1 MSPRREDAVN
11 PKEEAIHVVAHLINV
26 ERYHTSQSKEAG
38 ELRNKLSGL
47 GKSPNES
54 YLNPIRTYETNTT
67 GEVLNTIAGVTGV
80 VITVALILIMTS
92 STELIRRSCYEVFW
106 YTHHLF
112 VVFFIG
118 LIIHGMGQLVRGQTP
133 QSLLLHNVTYCKDHY
148 LEWENATQ
156 CPLPQFSGNKPV
168 AWKWVLSP
176 MVLYIC
182 ERIVRFWRFRQEVV
196 ITKVVAHSSGVL
208 ELHMKKH
215 GFTMGPGQYI
225 FLQCP
230 SVSQLEWHPFTLTS
244 APEEDFF
251 SIHIRVVGDWTAAL
265 FKAFGAEEKAFKELW
280 MLPRVAVDGPYGS
293 ATTDVFHYRVSV
305 CIAAGIGVTPFASIL
320 KSIWYKCCNPNTV
333 LALQKSRTFQLPML
347 CRVHKKLGGGTAK
360 LAKGLFHTIRRHA
373 QYRNW
378 GELARG
384 QRSLLGDGLGIG
396 RKALQRDLDRL
407 DQWAKVNCMRFNKAK
422 CKVLHLGHSN
432 PMQRYRLGE
441 EWLESCL
448 AEKDL
453 GVLVDSRLN
462 MSPQCAQA
470 AKKANGILA
479 CIKNSVAS
487 RTREVIVPLYSAL
500 VRPHLE
506 YCVHFWAPHYKRDI
520 EVLER
525 VQRRATKL
533 VKGLEHKSDE
543 ERLRELGLFSL
554 EKRRLRG
561 DLIALYNYLKGGCRE
576 AGVGLFS
583 QATHIALHYDEK
595 MDVITGLRQ
604 KTCYGRPNWD
614 NEFKQL
620 AENHPSNSIG
630 VFFCGPKTLSK
641 ILQKTCNS
649 YSSVD
654 PRGVQFHYN
663 KESF

>member
-1 MSPRREDAVN
+1 SKNTVSLICSLSALQLVWLGLNFYLFIDTFHWYEDEDAYIYTRIMLGSTLAWARASATCLNFNCMLILLPVSRNLTSLLRGASICCGGALRRQLDKNIAFHKMVAYGIAVN
-11 PKEEAIHVVAHLINV
+11 ATIHIVAHLINI

-38 ELRNKLSGL
+38 ELQNKLSGL

-67 GEVLNTIAGVTGV
+67 GEVLTTIAGITGV
-80 VITVALILIMTS
+80 VITVALILIITS

-168 AWKWVLSP
+168 
-176 MVLYIC
+176 
-182 ERIVRFWRFRQEVV
+182 VRENK
-196 ITKVVAHSSGVL
+196 TVL

-215 GFTMGPGQYI
+215 GFKMGPGQYI

-251 SIHIRVVGDWTAAL
+251 SVHIRVVGDWTAAL

-280 MLPRVAVDGPYGS
+280 TLPRLSVDGPYGS
-293 ATTDVFHYRVSV
+293 ATTDVFHYQVSV
-305 CIAAGIGVTPFASIL
+305 CIAAGIGVTPFASVL
-320 KSIWYKCCNPNTV
+320 KSIWYKYCNPKSV
-333 LALQKSRTFQLPML
+333 LALQKVYFYWI
-347 CRVHKKLGGGTAK
+347 CRDPSAFEWF
-360 LAKGLFHTIRRHA
+360 AD
-373 QYRNW
+373 
-378 GELARG
+378 
-384 QRSLLGDGLGIG
+384 LLS
-396 RKALQRDLDRL
+396 
-407 DQWAKVNCMRFNKAK
+407 
-422 CKVLHLGHSN
+422 HLETK
-432 PMQRYRLGE
+432 M
-441 EWLESCL
+441 
-448 AEKDL
+448 AEK
-453 GVLVDSRLN
+453 G
-462 MSPQCAQA
+462 
-470 AKKANGILA
+470 
-479 CIKNSVAS
+479 KNDFLSYHIFL
-487 RTREVIVPLYSAL
+487 TG
-500 VRPHLE
+500 
-506 YCVHFWAPHYKRDI
+506 W
-520 EVLER
+520 
-525 VQRRATKL
+525 
-533 VKGLEHKSDE
+533 DE
-543 ERLRELGLFSL
+543 
-554 EKRRLRG
+554 
-561 DLIALYNYLKGGCRE
+561 
-576 AGVGLFS
+576 S
-583 QATHIALHYDEK
+583 QATHIALHYDDK

-614 NEFKQL
+614 KEFKQL
-620 AENHPSNSIG
+620 AKNHPSIG

>member
-1 MSPRREDAVN
+1 MGCWIWNEKLSVLLLLVWLGLNFYLFIDTFHWYEYEDAYIYTRIMLGSTLAWARASATCLNFNCMLILLPVSRNLISFLRGASICCGGALRRQLDKNIAFHKMVAYGIAVN
-11 PKEEAIHVVAHLINV
+11 ATIHIIAHLINI
-26 ERYHTSQSKEAG
+26 ERYHTSQSKAAG

-47 GKSPNES
+47 GRSPNES

-67 GEVLNTIAGVTGV
+67 GEVLTTIAGVTGV

-106 YTHHLF
+106 YTHQLF

-133 QSLLLHNVTYCKDHY
+133 QSLLLHNVTYCKDHH

-176 MVLYIC
+176 MMLYIC

-196 ITKVVAHSSGVL
+196 ITKVVTHSSGVL
-208 ELHMKKH
+208 ELQMKKH

-251 SIHIRVVGDWTAAL
+251 SVHIRVVGDWTAAL
-265 FKAFGAEEKAFKELW
+265 FKAFGADEKAFKELW
-280 MLPRVAVDGPYGS
+280 TLPRNESDYLLIFSTLILTKVNGS
-293 ATTDVFHYRVSV
+293 ASATL
-305 CIAAGIGVTPFASIL
+305 IIEGIGVTPFASIL

-333 LALQKSRTFQLPML
+333 LALQKVYFYWI
-347 CRVHKKLGGGTAK
+347 CRDPSAFEWFADL
-360 LAKGLFHTIRRHA
+360 LFH
-373 QYRNW
+373 
-378 GELARG
+378 
-384 QRSLLGDGLGIG
+384 
-396 RKALQRDLDRL
+396 
-407 DQWAKVNCMRFNKAK
+407 
-422 CKVLHLGHSN
+422 
-432 PMQRYRLGE
+432 
-441 EWLESCL
+441 LETKMT
-448 AEKDL
+448 EK
-453 GVLVDSRLN
+453 G
-462 MSPQCAQA
+462 
-470 AKKANGILA
+470 
-479 CIKNSVAS
+479 KNYFLSYHIFL
-487 RTREVIVPLYSAL
+487 TG
-500 VRPHLE
+500 
-506 YCVHFWAPHYKRDI
+506 W
-520 EVLER
+520 
-525 VQRRATKL
+525 
-533 VKGLEHKSDE
+533 DE
-543 ERLRELGLFSL
+543 
-554 EKRRLRG
+554 
-561 DLIALYNYLKGGCRE
+561 
-576 AGVGLFS
+576 S
-583 QATHIALHYDEK
+583 QATHIALHYDDK

-604 KTCYGRPNWD
+604 KTHYGRPKWD

-641 ILQKTCNS
+641 TLRKMCNS